1 MEINAIIYSKSVARG
16 EKSFDLST
24 LFSLCNK
31 HNLTLKN
38 FAIKGDYDFSLTEN
52 LAQENPLI
60 IYCDKAHMELY
71 EINLSYKF
79 SAERE
84 LFNETCV
91 KLKNGMNVIFIPLE
105 EDYINH
111 TREFLKDLNNDEKV
125 SVFRLFGKSG
135 RYVKRV
141 LMENGI
147 NLDDVKVV
155 EENLLCDIYLGEK
168 KDVIGVSENEQKI
181 GQLFIEDIYSES
193 ELALKDVVVNLLK
206 MYRQKLDIIEPFT
219 CGEISR
225 QFALDSDVLYE
236 AIIPISNRALT
247 VEGQM
252 TGFDFQNGGECSV
265 ETNTFLSKS
274 RLSLNGADIVLTL
287 TAKEIEGG
295 FQEIMSIADHFG
307 VNSIKTTYRGNREGA
322 IKFSVNWA
330 LFNLVKKLRKKD
342 FENK

>member
-1 MEINAIIYSKSVARG
+1 MEISAIIYSKSVAKG

-31 HNLTLKN
+31 YNLSLKN
-38 FAIKGDYDFSLTEN
+38 FVIKDGYDFSLTEN
-52 LAQENPLI
+52 LAQEGPLL
-60 IYCDKAHMELY
+60 IYCDKIHMELF

-84 LFNETCV
+84 VFDENCV
-91 KLKNGMNVIFIPLE
+91 RLKNGMNVVFIPLE
-105 EDYINH
+105 NDYIKH
-111 TREFLKDLNNDEKV
+111 TNEFMKNLNPNERV

-141 LMENGI
+141 LTENGI
-147 NLDDVKVV
+147 NLDNIKVV
-155 EENLLCDIYLGEK
+155 EEDLLCDIFLGESSEI
-168 KDVIGVSENEQKI
+168 VGVSETQQKI
-181 GQLFIEDIYSES
+181 GQLFIEDVYSES
-193 ELALKDVVVNLLK
+193 ELSLKDVIVNLLK

-219 CGEISR
+219 CGEIAR
-225 QFALDSDVLYE
+225 QFALDSDVIYE
-236 AIIPISNRALT
+236 GLIPISNRALT

-274 RLSLNGADIVLTL
+274 RLSLNGADIILTL
-287 TAKEIEGG
+287 TAKEIESG
-295 FQEIMSIADHFG
+295 FQEIVSIADRFG
-307 VNSIKTTYRGNREGA
+307 VNSIKTVYRGNRECA